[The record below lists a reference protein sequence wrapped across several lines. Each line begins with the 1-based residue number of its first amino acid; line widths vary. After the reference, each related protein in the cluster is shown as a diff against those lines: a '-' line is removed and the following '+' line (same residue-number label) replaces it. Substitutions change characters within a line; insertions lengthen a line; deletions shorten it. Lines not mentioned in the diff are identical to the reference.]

1 VEQSKT
7 PISLSETVNLTVGAS
22 RSFSEFVIASRH
34 RLLRAVIAHHGPQ
47 IGTEAL
53 ADAYAYA
60 WQHWD
65 RVRRVQNPTGYVF
78 RAADRIGIQR
88 SRKSWRET
96 PDGVT
101 HGTETG
107 WCDNVAHPE
116 VISVLRVLP
125 VRQRAAVLL
134 VHGYGFSY
142 KEAAETLDIPIT
154 TLTND
159 ATRGLARLRMQA
171 AADRQRD
178 PEINA

>member
-1 VEQSKT
+1 MAQSKDPMDRAVAT
-7 PISLSETVNLTVGAS
+7 DRTSDAS
-22 RSFSEFVIASRH
+22 RSFAEFVTASRH

-47 IGTEAL
+47 IGTDAL

-65 RVRRVQNPTGYVF
+65 RVRAVQNPTGYVF

-96 PDGVT
+96 PDGVL
-101 HGTETG
+101 HESEAV
-107 WCDNVAHPE
+107 WCDNDAYPQ
-116 VISVLRVLP
+116 VIEALQLLP
-125 VRQRAAVLL
+125 TRQRAAVLL

-142 KEAAETLDIPIT
+142 KDAADTLDIPVT

-159 ATRGLARLRMQA
+159 ATRGLAKLRA
-171 AADRQRD
+171 
-178 PEINA
+178 NATTETLHHNDETL